1 MDQTFKLFIVDS
13 KPYLTLDEDVKIGDK
28 AIVTMNDM
36 YPTLVDCANDEQISI
51 IQKPLTKMTKRYKV
65 VMLPDKINLDEKTIT
80 DLKQK
85 EGSTVVKVE
94 DGEVKIV
101 Q

>member
-85 EGSTVVKVE
+85 EGSTIVKVE
-94 DGEVKIV
+94 DGEVKII

>member
-65 VMLPDKINLDEKTIT
+65 VMLPDKINLDDKTIT
-80 DLKQK
+80 DLKEK
-85 EGSTVVKVE
+85 EGSTIVKVV

>member
-65 VMLPDKINLDEKTIT
+65 VMLPDKINLDNKTIT
-80 DLKQK
+80 DLKEK
-85 EGSTVVKVE
+85 EGSTIVKVV